1 MNENRVGSRRWT
13 TALLVAIAFFAG
25 LSAQHFVDAAPKN
38 GSPYKKLNIFTKI
51 LHYVETNY
59 VEPVDDTKLV
69 YGAIKGML
77 DTLDPHTVF
86 MPPDLYKEMKVD
98 TSGEFGGLGIEITT
112 KDGVLTVVAPIDG
125 TPAQRAGVKSGDQ
138 ILRIDGEST
147 KAMSLMDAVKKM
159 RGPKGS
165 KVKVTLRRKGE
176 RGTIQELVIVR
187 DRIKVVSVDSR
198 LLDGGVGVVRIKSF
212 QERTD
217 SYLKEAID
225 KLEQQH
231 GAALRGLVLD
241 LRNNPGGLLEQ
252 AVRVSDLFVESGLI
266 VYTKGRQKG
275 SVEREFA
282 HPKGTRS
289 DFPMVVLV
297 NGGSASAS
305 EIVAGALQD
314 HARAVIL
321 GTQTFGKGSV
331 QTVTELEDGSGL
343 KLTVAKYYT
352 PKGRSIQ
359 EKGITPDIVVPEG
372 TIAKSSEKSTR
383 EKDLRGHLRPEPKAT
398 EGTTPQPGAEE
409 PKPSEGGAGGATP
422 KTDGA
427 PKPDVAGEKKPEGW
441 GDANDLQLK
450 AAHDYLKAWHI
461 FKQGG
466 KAAAAGPKR

>member
-1 MNENRVGSRRWT
+1 MNEHRERSRRWT
-13 TALLVAIAFFAG
+13 TALLVAVAFFAG
-25 LSAQHFVDAAPKN
+25 LSVQHFVDAAPKN
-38 GSPYKKLNIFTKI
+38 GTPYKKLNIFTKI

-125 TPAQRAGVKSGDQ
+125 TPAHRAGVKSGDQ
-138 ILRIDGEST
+138 ILRIDGDST
-147 KAMSLMDAVKKM
+147 KTMSLMDAVKKM

-165 KVKVTLRRKGE
+165 KVKLTLRRKGE

-198 LLDGGVGVVRIKSF
+198 LLGSGVGVVRIKSF

-217 SYLKEAID
+217 VYLKDSIE
-225 KLEQQH
+225 KLEQQF
-231 GAALRGLVLD
+231 GAPLKGLVLD

-252 AVRVSDLFVESGLI
+252 AVRVSDAFIESGLI
-266 VYTKGRQKG
+266 VFTKGRQKG

-282 HPKGTRS
+282 HPKGTRT

-314 HARAVIL
+314 HGRAVIL

-359 EKGITPDIVVPEG
+359 EKGISPDIVVPEG
-372 TIAKSSEKSTR
+372 TIAKATEKSTR
-383 EKDLRGHLRPEPKAT
+383 EKDLRGHLREEKKGPGSGTEEAKPKEGEPA
-398 EGTTPQPGAEE
+398 
-409 PKPSEGGAGGATP
+409 
-422 KTDGA
+422 A
-427 PKPDVAGEKKPEGW
+427 PKPDVKPDEKGEAKVESW
-441 GDANDLQLK
+441 GDASDLQLK

-461 FKQGG
+461 FKQSGKSAAVGG
-466 KAAAAGPKR
+466 KR